1 MVGIILSAV
10 PSLSFKAMGDISPKG
25 IYGPDPYGYIAITS
39 DDTSSMRPTWNWVDK
54 SSDPSTV
61 YLTMS
66 DDDIQGPFPIGFT
79 FPYYWYS
86 VSQFYIHSNG
96 AISFRPDGGFWT
108 PHDNFIPNTAL
119 PNDLVAGLGADLN
132 PSCGGRI
139 YYWTNGTDSLVV
151 TFDSVPTWWS
161 GTDCNGAH
169 TFQIILTADGD
180 ITFNYGPQIGG
191 YDYGIGQVGISIGIE
206 SVLGNPGLS
215 IHEDGTP
222 TTSQPRD
229 SFAIKIYRPD
239 STTFRIADAA
249 AHSIFGN
256 ETNHVLNAGILIAY
270 NRETAFIPEVK
281 VENVGTDTLYNTWA
295 KLTIRR
301 RYSGSISYRDSAL
314 IPTIPPGSIVSQTLG
329 PINFSGFARD
339 FYTAVLTV
347 SNSSDAN
354 TTNNTQRVEIRL
366 YHWTNPDTLY
376 WFNWNN
382 LATSNLLF
390 TRWLGAG
397 GGWAQRFDPRHYPFQ
412 IDSAWLIVAGCSSTN
427 PACTGP
433 INTPMFIASDTNG
446 TVGTWL
452 YADTLPVS
460 RDSAKIYTLIP
471 PTPLV
476 VNKPFFVGYIQ
487 PDSLGPSVGIDTSK
501 PVSRQTFESTD
512 GVNWAPY
519 RDMETSDFAFVVW
532 GKSLESTSVSERKPI
547 KPTDIYISKD
557 GVITLSGKSHVK
569 IYSVSGRVVFEGE
582 TEKVSL
588 KGYPLGVYF
597 VKVGDR
603 LIRFVKR

>member
-1 MVGIILSAV
+1 
-10 PSLSFKAMGDISPKG
+10 
-25 IYGPDPYGYIAITS
+25 
-39 DDTSSMRPTWNWVDK
+39 
-54 SSDPSTV
+54 
-61 YLTMS
+61 
-66 DDDIQGPFPIGFT
+66 
-79 FPYYWYS
+79 
-86 VSQFYIHSNG
+86 
-96 AISFRPDGGFWT
+96 
-108 PHDNFIPNTAL
+108 
-119 PNDLVAGLGADLN
+119 
-132 PSCGGRI
+132 
-139 YYWTNGTDSLVV
+139 
-151 TFDSVPTWWS
+151 WWS

-169 TFQIILTADGD
+169 TFQIILTADGN

-215 IHEDGTP
+215 VHEDGTP

-239 STTFRIADAA
+239 STTFRIADAS

-256 ETNHVLNAGILIAY
+256 ETNHVLNAGIFIAY
-270 NRETAFIPEVK
+270 NRETAFIPEIK

-295 KLTIRR
+295 KLVIRR
-301 RYSGSISYRDSAL
+301 RFSGSISYRDSVL
-314 IPTIPPGSIVSQTLG
+314 IPTISPGSVVSQTLT
-329 PINFSGFARD
+329 PINFSTFARD
-339 FYTAVLTV
+339 FYTAILTV

-382 LATSNLLF
+382 LATGNLVF

-412 IDSAWLIVAGCSSTN
+412 IDSAWLVVAGCLSAD

-476 VNKPFFVGYIQ
+476 VNRPFFVGYIQ
-487 PDSLGPSVGIDTSK
+487 PDSLGPSVGMDTSK

-512 GVNWAPY
+512 GVSWAPY

-532 GKSLESTSVSERKPI
+532 GKSLESTSISEGKST
-547 KPTDIYISKD
+547 KPTDIHISKD
-557 GVITLSGKSHVK
+557 GVITLSGKTHVK
-569 IYSVSGRVVFEGE
+569 VYSVSGRVVFEGE

-588 KGYPLGVYF
+588 KGYPRGLYF
-597 VKVGDR
+597 VKVGNR
-603 LIRFVKR
+603 LIRFVKK